1 MDNKQMSRLGL
12 GLILVGAVFFVL
24 LLARDG
30 NAFIG
35 AIVLVLGLVLW
46 VIARVRGKRPVP

>member
-1 MDNKQMSRLGL
+1 METKQMNRLGL
-12 GLILVGAVFFVL
+12 GLMLVGVVFFVL

-35 AIVLVLGLVLW
+35 AIVFVIGLVLW
-46 VIARVRGKRPVP
+46 VVARGRRGQVP